1 MSDDPLRLA
10 RARDASPAGASA
22 RDRAARALASLGQ
35 QAGAVRGWTTQPDG
49 PADRARSPGLD
60 FLDVAPRRAAL
71 HEFHAA
77 TEADAAATTGFA
89 LAVARTLDRA
99 RPLVWA
105 RQDFHDVE
113 AGLPYP
119 PGLAAFGLDP
129 AAIIRVRARD
139 APAALQAG
147 LEAARHPSGGVAL
160 IELWGEARAFDLT
173 ASRRLALAAKASG
186 VTVLVARGRASS
198 QPSAAETRW
207 LVRAAPSRA
216 LAANAPGHPAF
227 VARLLRHRGG
237 LEGREWSLEW
247 NRDAERLEARRVEDG
262 ALPGAPARAAPGGAA
277 PLSRAVVSVSPDRPA
292 EDGGGS
298 PAWREAG

>member
-1 MSDDPLRLA
+1 LA
-10 RARDASPAGASA
+10 ETPA

-35 QAGAVRGWTTQPDG
+35 QAALVHAGASLG
-49 PADRARSPGLD
+49 PADQAPREAFAD
-60 FLDVAPRRAAL
+60 FAPRRAAL

-77 TEADAAATTGFA
+77 TEADAAAATGFA
-89 LAVARTLDRA
+89 LAVALTIDRA
-99 RPLVWA
+99 HPLVWV
-105 RQDFHDVE
+105 RQDFQDVE
-113 AGLPYP
+113 TGVPYP

-139 APAALQAG
+139 AAAALQAG
-147 LEAARHPSGGVAL
+147 LEAARHPSGGVAF
-160 IELWGEARAFDLT
+160 IELWGETRAFDLT

-186 VTVLVARGRASS
+186 VTVLMARGGASP

-207 LVRAAPSRA
+207 QVRAAPSRA

-247 NRDAERLEARRVEDG
+247 NRDARRLEARRVEAGRSGD
-262 ALPGAPARAAPGGAA
+262 AAPARAAPGGAA
-277 PLSRAVVSVSPDRPA
+277 PLSRAVVSVSADRPLA
-292 EDGGGS
+292 DGTSG
-298 PAWREAG
+298 PVWREAG